1 MAVEK
6 YGSSKTD
13 VIVKLVLV
21 FFMSLLSFT
30 MGTYVGKKFSDNQHK
45 LSQME
50 PASEGAEEKVDSQES
65 REVASVSASA
75 SEIKPKDALNDDEI
89 KKLAEEFVA
98 DDHGDKAH
106 GETKHEGEAKH
117 EAGHDGEATHNS
129 EATHHN
135 EEAAHTTH
143 AAEPSVHAEA
153 HEHGTAAP
161 NKDVLKKAHDETPH
175 SAKAELP
182 AAVAYAKK
190 VAEGKG
196 GEPDAHAQAAQ
207 TNRVPQSMPKEL
219 GTSTL
224 GKYTVQVSSYPTEPE
239 AEKMASDLKSKGF
252 AAFYVT
258 ARIKD
263 KTWYRVSVGIFA
275 TQQEADVYKNDLINR
290 AKVSSAIVQKI
301 TK

>member
-50 PASEGAEEKVDSQES
+50 PASEGAEEKMETQDS
-65 REVASVSASA
+65 REVASVSTVA
-75 SEIKPKDALNDDEI
+75 SEVKPKDALNDEEI

-106 GETKHEGEAKH
+106 AEAPHSGEA
-117 EAGHDGEATHNS
+117 A
-129 EATHHN
+129 HHN
-135 EEAAHTTH
+135 EVSHVEEAAHKPESKEH
-143 AAEPSVHAEA
+143 AAEAPAPAGHAEA
-153 HEHGTAAP
+153 HEHAAQAP

-175 SAKAELP
+175 SAKSELP

-190 VAEGKG
+190 VAEGKA
-196 GEPDAHAQAAQ
+196 GEPDAHVEAAQ

-239 AEKMASDLKSKGF
+239 AEKMASDLKAKGF

-263 KTWYRVSVGIFA
+263 RTWYRVSVGIFA
-275 TQQEADVYKNDLINR
+275 TQQEADVYKNDLITR